1 MTDVII
7 IGGGF
12 PGLVAAIACSKL
24 NLKVQLFDVK
34 DSLKDSQLHAFKPI
48 VLNAASWQLLKAL
61 DIAKAL
67 ESKAHGLKKMHV
79 LRDAWSTFSFD
90 ADQRRHP
97 HLGYVVMGAD
107 LQNEL
112 AKTVEQD
119 QNITCFLNAKID
131 SIEAGDQPQIHIA
144 DKAYAAKLLIVAD
157 GRQSENRTKLGM
169 AYTQSEWDKNALVA
183 SVELE
188 DACEDAYLRFV
199 SGGTAACI
207 PTASGMHQI
216 ILAKQKSDDIFKLD
230 DEALLASLKAHMAD
244 ICEIKKLHRHMVFP
258 LGQGIASKVAMPGA
272 ILLGDAGFAIPPV
285 GAQGL
290 NLAFFDIGVLA
301 DILAHAIE
309 NEVPFNDEKFSQRYN
324 QTVMPHHDKLLKGV
338 STLMNLFD
346 MNAIWL
352 QSMHGLALKLA
363 NYVSPFKRY
372 VAEFGMGFRYPM
384 PALIRG
390 QIPKIYPKV
399 MRQAEVDSDA

>member
-48 VLNAASWQLLKAL
+48 VLNAASWQLLQAL
-61 DIAKAL
+61 DVTNAL
-67 ESKAHGLKKMHV
+67 KPKAHGLKKMHV

-97 HLGYVVMGAD
+97 HLGYVVMGSD

-112 AKTVEQD
+112 AKKVEAD
-119 QNITCFLNAKID
+119 QNITCFLSANIE
-131 SIEAGDQPQIHIA
+131 SIEAGEHPKIQMA
-144 DKAYAAKLLIVAD
+144 GKVYAASMLIIAD

-169 AYTQSEWDKNALVA
+169 AYAQSEWNKKALVA
-183 SVELE
+183 SVEL
-188 DACEDAYLRFV
+188 DHASEDAYLRFV
-199 SGGTAACI
+199 TGGTAACI

-216 ILAKQKSDDIFKLD
+216 ILAKHLD
-230 DEALLASLKAHMAD
+230 DEIFNLDQAALHASLQQHMEGV
-244 ICEIKKLHRHMVFP
+244 CSIKTLHRHMVFP
-258 LGQGIASKVAMPGA
+258 LGQGIAPKVAIPGA

-290 NLAFFDIGVLA
+290 NLAFFDIGVLV
-301 DILAHAIE
+301 DLLAHAVE
-309 NEVPFNDEKFSQRYN
+309 NNVSFCDATFAARYN
-324 QTVMPHHDKLLKGV
+324 KMVMPHHDKLLKGV

-346 MNAIWL
+346 MNATWL

-384 PALIRG
+384 PNLIRG
-390 QIPKIYPKV
+390 QMPKIYPKV
-399 MRQAEVDSDA
+399 MRRTEMDQDA